1 MLAGKH
7 VNGHRSYVLG
17 RLENGMSYMDAPVVR
32 DVRVVEDYSLW
43 NGAFKMPNLNSDSP
57 LRMCCSKLFGS
68 PRLKFPLE
76 RRRSALSMC
85 SRLKGHNLVS
95 ACSGPLQGSRRSS
108 AGKFSAWVFDPA
120 REPSLSKL
128 LAVHQTSLPRK
139 AAYGHGKS
147 T

>member
-17 RLENGMSYMDAPVVR
+17 RLENGMSYMDAPVVG

-57 LRMCCSKLFGS
+57 LRTCCSILFGS

-76 RRRSALSMC
+76 RRRTALSMC
-85 SRLKGHNLVS
+85 SRWKGHNFGL
-95 ACSGPLQGSRRSS
+95 CLYGPFTRLE
-108 AGKFSAWVFDPA
+108 KEFSKQIF
-120 REPSLSKL
+120 RL
-128 LAVHQTSLPRK
+128 
-139 AAYGHGKS
+139 GI
-147 T
+147 